1 MQVLTLSRNPFSIP
15 ALACLIFVGYFLHQ
29 ATSQSIHEG
38 RETGEKGSIIMNVI
52 TTTAP
57 SRGLAWTVATVLAVA
72 GIVGLA
78 LAPRVAAAI
87 PKTAIQMVYAWLCC
101 SLVGSAYVVV
111 TLANDAEG
119 ANEDSKEF

>member
-1 MQVLTLSRNPFSIP
+1 MIVEKCEPVGTCLPPLCRVFPTRKRPHTPFTKVAIQ
-15 ALACLIFVGYFLHQ
+15 GKQ
-29 ATSQSIHEG
+29 
-38 RETGEKGSIIMNVI
+38 GSSNMNLI
-52 TTTAP
+52 TTASP
-57 SRGLAWTVATVLAVA
+57 SRRLAWTVATVLALA

-87 PKTAIQMVYAWLCC
+87 PKTAIQMVYAWLCA

-119 ANEDSKEF
+119 ASEDSEDF

>member
-1 MQVLTLSRNPFSIP
+1 
-15 ALACLIFVGYFLHQ
+15 
-29 ATSQSIHEG
+29 
-38 RETGEKGSIIMNVI
+38 MNVI
-52 TTTAP
+52 TTASP
-57 SRGLAWTVATVLAVA
+57 SRRLAWAVATVLAVA

-87 PKTAIQMVYAWLCC
+87 PRTAVQIVYAWLCA

-119 ANEDSKEF
+119 AIEDGDDY

>member
-1 MQVLTLSRNPFSIP
+1 MK
-15 ALACLIFVGYFLHQ
+15 LI
-29 ATSQSIHEG
+29 
-38 RETGEKGSIIMNVI
+38 
-52 TTTAP
+52 TAASP
-57 SRGLAWTVATVLAVA
+57 SRRLAWIVATVLAVA

-87 PKTAIQMVYAWLCC
+87 PRTAIQMIYAWLCA

-119 ANEDSKEF
+119 ATEDGDDF

>member
-1 MQVLTLSRNPFSIP
+1 
-15 ALACLIFVGYFLHQ
+15 
-29 ATSQSIHEG
+29 
-38 RETGEKGSIIMNVI
+38 MNFI
-52 TTTAP
+52 TTASP
-57 SRGLAWTVATVLAVA
+57 SRRLAWTVATVLALA

-87 PKTAIQMVYAWLCC
+87 PKTAIQMVYAWLCA

-119 ANEDSKEF
+119 ASEDSEDF

>member
-1 MQVLTLSRNPFSIP
+1 
-15 ALACLIFVGYFLHQ
+15 
-29 ATSQSIHEG
+29 
-38 RETGEKGSIIMNVI
+38 MNVI